1 MRFLKGNVL
10 FFALLLLVILLF
22 TYYAVKE
29 MKMLGTDDA
38 VCKVAFDENCGMGE
52 CEVFID
58 DSLLHRGA
66 PLDKDSVIVM
76 KRYASSK
83 SKKSLYTSYS
93 NLKIVADGDTV
104 VRQLGG
110 ERSFRIG
117 SENGR
122 AVIIAVE

>member
-22 TYYAVKE
+22 TYYAVGE
-29 MKMLGTDDA
+29 MEKQGENTAACKISFDDSY
-38 VCKVAFDENCGMGE
+38 CGGE
-52 CEVFID
+52 CEIFVG
-58 DSLLHRGA
+58 DSLLYSGGRL
-66 PLDKDSVIVM
+66 PKDSVLVM

-122 AVIIAVE
+122 AVIIVAE